1 MNFYETPRLD
11 GSVLIPTNS
20 NSIATATSMISY
32 YGKTSMT
39 MALEKWKFPT
49 KGNSN
54 PASININKWGI
65 FIPYISPYFAGHPP
79 QARPG
84 AKPEAEEHRAGF
96 RWHNHLAS
104 GGTLFSIRNGS
115 RCFLISNKRHSYSY
129 HSSNSGKFMELPT
142 WQKYVPSNSVI
153 TLYSQIL
160 LKRINGECIPPLPL
174 QNPQT
179 SSKWPSIESRS
190 TGY

>member
-1 MNFYETPRLD
+1 MNFYETPKLD

-65 FIPYISPYFAGHPP
+65 FIPYISPAIRPRRAPAQSPKRRNTARVSDGITTLLPVEPSFPFEMGLGVSWSQIKGIHIHIIHPIRGNSWNY
-79 QARPG
+79 RPG
-84 AKPEAEEHRAGF
+84 KNMSLRIQLLPCTHRF
-96 RWHNHLAS
+96 YW
-104 GGTLFSIRNGS
+104 NG
-115 RCFLISNKRHSYSY
+115 
-129 HSSNSGKFMELPT
+129 
-142 WQKYVPSNSVI
+142 
-153 TLYSQIL
+153 
-160 LKRINGECIPPLPL
+160 
-174 QNPQT
+174 
-179 SSKWPSIESRS
+179 
-190 TGY
+190 